1 MNVSTLVACLPHK
14 SGRLPPA
21 RNFRT
26 WFHAM
31 TPQLSP
37 NSVDVLL
44 FDIGRVVLDI
54 SLDKAMTHWARQ
66 AGCAPADLAGR
77 FVVDDSYKH
86 HEIGRIDDAAFFAN
100 LRQSLGVE
108 LTDAQFL
115 EGWNAIFTGEM
126 PGIAPLLAAAAARM
140 PLYAFSNTNPA
151 HVAHFSV
158 AYAGLLSHF
167 RTVFLSSSIG
177 LRKPDAAA
185 YDHVVEAIGV
195 PASRILFF
203 DDLAANIEGARGRG
217 LQAIHVTST
226 DDVARALTALGI

>member
-1 MNVSTLVACLPHK
+1 
-14 SGRLPPA
+14 
-21 RNFRT
+21 
-26 WFHAM
+26 M